1 MIEASFVGT
10 LLSPISPM
18 ISLVCILFFSFLVR
32 KSCGVDPQFQ
42 RCSDPQH
49 CGDGQN
55 ITFPFFIEGSQQ
67 QNYSCGHPGFPI
79 SCNING
85 QPTFTLSDINY
96 TIHQIFYENQT
107 IRVSNP
113 VFSNSNTDCFPLTKN
128 ISLPSIRFEL
138 VPKQSHLVLLYNC
151 SNNSSPSDL
160 HFYDG
165 CHGEKILALSQG
177 DPKVAKVSNE
187 CKTRVVAPV
196 QAAYGV
202 ENPDEIRGTL
212 KNGFWLKWK
221 ANDCSKCE
229 HSGGFCGTKFDN
241 SSNYRF
247 QCFCADRPHYVRCQ
261 IPENHTKKNL
271 VIGFGIGCPAI
282 LIICIFF
289 IGRHHYKKKHASSNM
304 LAKNANYDPSSRSD
318 LEGGSLYYGVPV
330 YSYSELE
337 EATNNFDTEK
347 ELGDGGF
354 GIVYYGKLRDGREVA
369 VKRLYEHNY
378 RRVAQFMNEVEI
390 LTRLRHKNLVSLYG
404 CTSHHSRQL
413 LLVYEYIPNGTVAD
427 HIHGERAMPGSLTW
441 PTRMT
446 IAIET
451 AAALAYLHASEIIHR
466 DVKTNNIL
474 LDNNFCVKV
483 ADFGLSRLFPNDV
496 SHVSTAPQ
504 GTPGYVDP
512 EYRQCYQLTTKS
524 DVYSFGVV
532 LIELISSL
540 PAVDIARHRH
550 EINLA
555 NLAIN
560 KIEKSAFHELI
571 DPHLGFESDKEVE
584 RMTIL
589 VAQLAFQCI
598 QQDKETRP
606 SMDEVLEALKQI
618 QSGNDVR
625 KNQEKGFDDDVI
637 VNVKQ
642 PISPE
647 SDEVGLLKTKQ
658 LPPSPIS
665 VNTNWTSRSTTPNI
679 SS

>member
-1 MIEASFVGT
+1 MASVSLFVFFVLSHFVPLHSAQEEAGYSYTQRCPEFHCGNLRPLGFPFASLSQPECGVFTIECGNPYSTIQLEEGGRLYHVQRISQDNTIHIKDEWLGEQLQHPASVECESLHNLTITSSSFV
-10 LLSPISPM
+10 SFE
-18 ISLVCILFFSFLVR
+18 FFP
-32 KSCGVDPQFQ
+32 KQ
-42 RCSDPQH
+42 
-49 CGDGQN
+49 
-55 ITFPFFIEGSQQ
+55 TFFKCNRTPPTNFKRF
-67 QNYSCGHPGFPI
+67 
-79 SCNING
+79 SCNDHHIYYNSSSDSF
-85 QPTFTLSDINY
+85 PTSLSGCSI
-96 TIHQIFYENQT
+96 IQLPK
-107 IRVSNP
+107 NP
-113 VFSNSNTDCFPLTKN
+113 NADLVAVDSP
-128 ISLPSIRFEL
+128 FEL
-138 VPKQSHLVLLYNC
+138 LAVEFDLKPHVSDACYKCYQRGGHCKPKPDDKGELDCLVP
-151 SNNSSPSDL
+151 
-160 HFYDG
+160 
-165 CHGEKILALSQG
+165 EKERNRHKLAIAFG
-177 DPKVAKVSNE
+177 
-187 CKTRVVAPV
+187 VVCPV
-196 QAAYGV
+196 
-202 ENPDEIRGTL
+202 
-212 KNGFWLKWK
+212 
-221 ANDCSKCE
+221 
-229 HSGGFCGTKFDN
+229 
-241 SSNYRF
+241 
-247 QCFCADRPHYVRCQ
+247 
-261 IPENHTKKNL
+261 
-271 VIGFGIGCPAI
+271 
-282 LIICIFF
+282 IFF
-289 IGRHHYKKKHASSNM
+289 IMICVFFIIRHHYKKKYASSTM
-304 LAKNANYDPSSRSD
+304 LAKNANSDPSSRSD
-318 LEGGSLYYGVPV
+318 LEGGSVYYGVPV

-404 CTSHHSRQL
+404 CTSHRSRQL

-427 HIHGERAMPGSLTW
+427 HIHGERATLGSLTW
-441 PTRMT
+441 PTRMN

-451 AAALAYLHASEIIHR
+451 ATALAYLHASEIIHR

-474 LDNNFCVKV
+474 LDKNFCVKV

-512 EYRQCYQLTTKS
+512 EYHQCYQLTTKS

-555 NLAIN
+555 NLAIS

-618 QSGNDVR
+618 QSGNDAPED
-625 KNQEKGFDDDVI
+625 QEKGFDDDVV
-637 VNVKQ
+637 VNVKP

-647 SDEVGLLKTKQ
+647 SDEVALLKTKQ

>member
-1 MIEASFVGT
+1 MDSFFLFVFS
-10 LLSPISPM
+10 LLSLFVLPLSCYPQTQRCPPSHCSNLGPFRFPFTTKENPECGVFTVDCGYPYATIQLEDGGRPYEVLSISQADTIRIKDTQLGEHFKSNICEPLTNLTFP
-18 ISLVCILFFSFLVR
+18 SSSFFSIQIASPEKTFFKCNRPFHIHTPKNFKKKTCNDYIIYYSRLND
-32 KSCGVDPQFQ
+32 SIPSSLSG
-42 RCSDPQH
+42 CSIIQLPKNQSIGPWPDDYNLF
-49 CGDGQN
+49 G
-55 ITFPFFIEGSQQ
+55 I
-67 QNYSCGHPGFPI
+67 
-79 SCNING
+79 
-85 QPTFTLSDINY
+85 LSP
-96 TIHQIFYENQT
+96 E
-107 IRVSNP
+107 
-113 VFSNSNTDCFPLTKN
+113 
-128 ISLPSIRFEL
+128 FEL
-138 VPKQSHLVLLYNC
+138 GLHI
-151 SNNSSPSDL
+151 SD
-160 HFYDG
+160 
-165 CHGEKILALSQG
+165 
-177 DPKVAKVSNE
+177 E
-187 CKTRVVAPV
+187 CKRCYYRGGQCKASHNRKFYCDGAEKERNRHKLAIAFGVVCPV
-196 QAAYGV
+196 
-202 ENPDEIRGTL
+202 
-212 KNGFWLKWK
+212 
-221 ANDCSKCE
+221 
-229 HSGGFCGTKFDN
+229 
-241 SSNYRF
+241 
-247 QCFCADRPHYVRCQ
+247 
-261 IPENHTKKNL
+261 
-271 VIGFGIGCPAI
+271 
-282 LIICIFF
+282 IFF
-289 IGRHHYKKKHASSNM
+289 IMICVFFIIRHHYKKKYASSTM
-304 LAKNANYDPSSRSD
+304 LAKNANSDPSSRSD
-318 LEGGSLYYGVPV
+318 LEGGSVYYGVPV

-404 CTSHHSRQL
+404 CTSHRSRQL

-427 HIHGERAMPGSLTW
+427 HIHGERATLGSLTW
-441 PTRMT
+441 PTRMN

-451 AAALAYLHASEIIHR
+451 ATALAYLHASEIIHR

-474 LDNNFCVKV
+474 LDKNFCVKV

-512 EYRQCYQLTTKS
+512 EYHQCYQLTTKS

-555 NLAIN
+555 NLAIS

-618 QSGNDVR
+618 QSGNDAPED
-625 KNQEKGFDDDVI
+625 QEKGFDDDVV
-637 VNVKQ
+637 VNVKP

-647 SDEVGLLKTKQ
+647 SDEVALLKTKQ

>member
-1 MIEASFVGT
+1 MASVFLFVFFLLSHLLLLYSAEAEVRYTKKCPLFPCGNLGALGFPFANRTNPECGVFTIECRDNAPPMIQLEDRGRQYEVLSISPDNTTIRIKYEWPGEQLQHPAAPAPDECEFLHNLTFHSSSFVSFEFSPNQTFFNCNRT
-10 LLSPISPM
+10 LNIS
-18 ISLVCILFFSFLVR
+18 
-32 KSCGVDPQFQ
+32 
-42 RCSDPQH
+42 
-49 CGDGQN
+49 
-55 ITFPFFIEGSQQ
+55 
-67 QNYSCGHPGFPI
+67 HPTNFKKI
-79 SCNING
+79 SCNDHDIYYNG
-85 QPTFTLSDINY
+85 LSDSFPTSLSGCSIIQLPKIPNL
-96 TIHQIFYENQT
+96 
-107 IRVSNP
+107 NP
-113 VFSNSNTDCFPLTKN
+113 LADYDNP
-128 ISLPSIRFEL
+128 FEL
-138 VPKQSHLVLLYNC
+138 LAVEFDLKPNVSDACYRCYRRGGRCRPDDKGELDCLVP
-151 SNNSSPSDL
+151 
-160 HFYDG
+160 
-165 CHGEKILALSQG
+165 EK
-177 DPKVAKVSNE
+177 
-187 CKTRVVAPV
+187 
-196 QAAYGV
+196 
-202 ENPDEIRGTL
+202 
-212 KNGFWLKWK
+212 
-221 ANDCSKCE
+221 
-229 HSGGFCGTKFDN
+229 
-241 SSNYRF
+241 
-247 QCFCADRPHYVRCQ
+247 
-261 IPENHTKKNL
+261 ENHTKPIA
-271 VIGFGIGCPAI
+271 IGLGVGCPGI
-282 LIICIFF
+282 IIICAFF
-289 IGRHHYKKKHASSNM
+289 IMRHYYKTKYASSNM
-304 LAKNANYDPSSRSD
+304 LAKNANSDPSSRPD
-318 LEGGSLYYGVPV
+318 LEGGSLYFGVPV
-330 YSYSELE
+330 YSYNDLE

-378 RRVAQFMNEVEI
+378 RQVAQFMNEVEI

-404 CTSHHSRQL
+404 CTSHRCRQL

-427 HIHGERAMPGSLTW
+427 HIHGERATSGSLTW
-441 PTRMT
+441 PTRMS

-451 AAALAYLHASEIIHR
+451 ASALAYLHASEIIHR

-483 ADFGLSRLFPNDV
+483 ADFGLSRLFSNDI

-504 GTPGYVDP
+504 GTPGYLDP

-560 KIEKSAFHELI
+560 KIEKSSFHELI

-589 VAQLAFQCI
+589 VAQLAFHCI

-606 SMDEVLEALKQI
+606 SMDEVLEVLKQI
-618 QSGNDVR
+618 QSGNDAPEDQ
-625 KNQEKGFDDDVI
+625 KKGFDDDVI
-637 VNVKQ
+637 VNVKP

-665 VNTNWTSRSTTPNI
+665 VNTNWPRRATTPNI